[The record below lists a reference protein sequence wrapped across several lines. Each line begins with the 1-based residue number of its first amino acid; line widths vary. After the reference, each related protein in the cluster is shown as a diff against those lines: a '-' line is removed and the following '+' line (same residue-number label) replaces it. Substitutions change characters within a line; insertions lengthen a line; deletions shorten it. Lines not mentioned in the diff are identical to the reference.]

1 MVEQIRGIVL
11 PCPTV
16 FLEDGSVDEKLM
28 RALTDWYLACGVHA
42 LFVLGSYGQGPAM
55 TPDERKKVAEAIVQ
69 QVKHRVPVIVHV
81 GPVRPHN
88 LLRGDAHT
96 RLRCQDVSALAG
108 EAAQPGGI

>member
-11 PCPTV
+11 PSPTV

-42 LFVLGSYGQGPAM
+42 RSYGQGPAM

-81 GPVRPHN
+81 GAVRPHN